1 MLWNSLGGSLLT
13 YARRYVDANK
23 NPDLFTKAVMDH
35 VQARNDEVRGKVFSA
50 KVSIVARI
58 DEHASYNSGWM
69 RLFIEVD

>member
-1 MLWNSLGGSLLT
+1 
-13 YARRYVDANK
+13 
-23 NPDLFTKAVMDH
+23 MDH